1 MNIAVLLAGG
11 VDPAFKMD
19 IPKQFVNV
27 YNKPCVY
34 DAEVPE
40 SPGGRCDY
48 DCVSKGLGE
57 HGAGVCEAVSY

>member
-1 MNIAVLLAGG
+1 MAA
-11 VDPAFKMD
+11 DP
-19 IPKQFVNV
+19 IPR
-27 YNKPCVY
+27 PILRIHCIY

-40 SPGGRCDY
+40 PPGGRCDY